1 MKINGAR
8 EGTRTP
14 TIISREILN
23 LLCLPFHHPGTERD
37 LDSKEKRRRCQWN
50 AWRQINNISR

>member
-1 MKINGAR
+1 MLNGAR

-23 LLCLPFHHPGTERD
+23 LLCLPFHHPGI
-37 LDSKEKRRRCQWN
+37 RRVTILMIEGVGVNYGQRVN
-50 AWRQINNISR
+50 FLKLT